1 MVSCLETAGQ
11 IDFRTFED
19 VTFTEHVVNPRGVV
33 GEAMCDA
40 CGLRWIAVSRDA
52 GRLPTRTRA
61 MRYQ

>member
-33 GEAMCDA
+33 AEAMCDA
-40 CGLRWIAVSRDA
+40 CRFRWIAISRDA
-52 GRLPTRTRA
+52 ATV
-61 MRYQ
+61 